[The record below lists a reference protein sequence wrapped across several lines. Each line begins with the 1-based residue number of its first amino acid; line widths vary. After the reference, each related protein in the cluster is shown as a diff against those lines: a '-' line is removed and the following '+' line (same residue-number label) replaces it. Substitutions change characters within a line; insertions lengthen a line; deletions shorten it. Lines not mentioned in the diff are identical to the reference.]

1 MSNPANHK
9 ILIVDDDKDILDL
22 LQYNLEKDG
31 YTVKVERKSTHS
43 IETAGKFHPDLI
55 ILDIM
60 MPKING
66 IEVCRQLRE
75 HPDFKNTYIFFLTAK
90 SDKQLQLKAL
100 NTGGDDYIEKITGLR
115 ALTYKISTVLKKN
128 LVIRKSVERINIGDM
143 VIDRNASSVTYKSK
157 EVALPKYEFE
167 LLYFFAQNPKK
178 VITRDNLLH
187 NIWGSDVYVLAKSV
201 DTYITNLTQKIGE
214 GLISRV
220 EEGKYKFQ
228 VR

>member
-1 MSNPANHK
+1 MNNSINHK

-31 YTVKVERKSTHS
+31 YTVKVERKGTHS
-43 IETAGKFHPDLI
+43 LETAGKFHPDLI

-100 NTGGDDYIEKITGLR
+100 DTGGDDYIEKITGLR
-115 ALTYKISTVLKKN
+115 TLTHKISTVLKKD
-128 LVIRKSVERINIGDM
+128 LVIRKSIEKINIGDM
-143 VIDRNASSVTYKSK
+143 TIDRRASSVTYKSK
-157 EVALPKYEFE
+157 KMSLPKYEFE

-178 VITRDNLLH
+178 VITRDNLVH
-187 NIWGSDVYVLAKSV
+187 NIWGSDVYVLARSV

-214 GLISRV
+214 GLISRI

-228 VR
+228 VK